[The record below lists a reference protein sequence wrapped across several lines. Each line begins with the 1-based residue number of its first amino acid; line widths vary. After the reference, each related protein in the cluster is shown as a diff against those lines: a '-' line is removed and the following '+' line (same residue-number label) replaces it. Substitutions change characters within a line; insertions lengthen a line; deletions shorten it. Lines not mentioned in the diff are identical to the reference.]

1 MNSSFPPDTS
11 RDVGAPVAAPTSVHH
26 DADIPCGELLRQAR
40 ERRGLTLQQVA
51 QSTKLPLRQLEA
63 LERDEFAALPGGM
76 YRRAQ
81 VRAYA
86 EAVGLDRNVAM
97 AWLERSLKETTPHG
111 VSAVQASSPSKTV
124 ANNRRRPWT
133 IAGVAVAGV
142 MIAFALLARQP
153 AEENVGRS
161 APVSPPASSVVP
173 AVYAPDR
180 VSAAGSRNSLDPAG
194 APQEQRNDPGAAP
207 SATTGQEEPE
217 SPDET
222 TAAAAAGSQLTVI
235 TEPEGARVTVDGIG
249 RGTTPLTIRYLTP
262 GTKRVRV
269 TREGYLGE
277 ERVAEVKAGP
287 GTVLRLRL
295 RNAD

>member
-1 MNSSFPPDTS
+1 MNSFPPDTS
-11 RDVGAPVAAPTSVHH
+11 RDGGAPVAAPTSVHH

-97 AWLERSLKETTPHG
+97 AWLERSLEETRPHG
-111 VSAVQASSPSKTV
+111 VSAVHAPSPSKTA
-124 ANNRRRPWT
+124 ANNRRRAWT
-133 IAGVAVAGV
+133 IAGVAVTGV
-142 MIAFALLARQP
+142 AIAFALVARQP
-153 AEENVGRS
+153 AEENRGRS
-161 APVSPPASSVVP
+161 APVSAPASGVVP
-173 AVYAPDR
+173 ALYAPDR
-180 VSAAGSRNSLDPAG
+180 VSAAGSRNRLDPAS
-194 APQEQRNDPGAAP
+194 APQGQRSDPGAAP
-207 SATTGQEEPE
+207 SATTGQEEPA
-217 SPDET
+217 SPEET
-222 TAAAAAGSQLTVI
+222 TATAASGSQLTVI

-262 GTKRVRV
+262 GTRRVRV

-277 ERVAEVKAGP
+277 ERVTEVKAGP